1 MAMFMFIDCYG
12 HESQLD
18 DNDGQ
23 YDDAILTEVLQEDIT
38 VGREIERERD
48 LRRVPLPRLSLC
60 MCLAC
65 FSAWWLS
72 RAHYPWLSVSVE
84 CVVCPFEWVRSLV
97 ICLSANM
104 SNYLL
109 NDSYC

>member
-38 VGREIERERD
+38 VERERD
-48 LRRVPLPRLSLC
+48 RERETFDGFRCPDCPS
-60 MCLAC
+60 AC
-65 FSAWWLS
+65 AWPVSRPGGCPEPITRGCQCQSSASSAPSSGFGLWLF
-72 RAHYPWLSVSVE
+72 A
-84 CVVCPFEWVRSLV
+84 
-97 ICLSANM
+97 
-104 SNYLL
+104 
-109 NDSYC
+109 